1 MSTQPK
7 NELIPNIS
15 LSAPLA
21 QLLESMPGVFHDS
34 DVLEDQPMSTTTTSA
49 IIVGGTRHGQEVR
62 QNFGQRW
69 HFLAPKQLAGR
80 YRKNSGKG
88 V

>member
-34 DVLEDQPMSTTTTSA
+34 DVLEDQPLLSLS
-49 IIVGGTRHGQEVR
+49 GG
-62 QNFGQRW
+62 
-69 HFLAPKQLAGR
+69 
-80 YRKNSGKG
+80 
-88 V
+88 